1 MTAGTRPST
10 FAELFMPKLITVL
23 REGYGVADFKADA
36 VAGLTVAIVALPLSM
51 AIAIASGIAPDRGLY
66 TAIVGG
72 FLVSALGGRDRPGRH
87 RLPDLGRVLLRGG
100 CRGRRRAR
108 PPQRTP
114 QGLRPRR
121 LGCSGARLDCAG
133 DHPGLREQSSAAG
146 SGGVHRRCAAR
157 HPANAPRTRC
167 APAVGSISVR
177 PRRSHRGGTPGWR
190 LKTASPWSGAVRRR
204 QDGDAALASLLRDC
218 RFGPGRQSSPA

>member
-1 MTAGTRPST
+1 MVESSILRVELISDGTVSQEGCRSGRFKVPLPGTAVPDHRSRSESVEDTRYMTAGTRPST

-51 AIAIASGIAPDRGLY
+51 AIAIASGVAPDRGLY

-114 QGLRPRR
+114 QGLCP
-121 LGCSGARLDCAG
+121 
-133 DHPGLREQSSAAG
+133 
-146 SGGVHRRCAAR
+146 
-157 HPANAPRTRC
+157 
-167 APAVGSISVR
+167 
-177 PRRSHRGGTPGWR
+177 
-190 LKTASPWSGAVRRR
+190 
-204 QDGDAALASLLRDC
+204 
-218 RFGPGRQSSPA
+218 